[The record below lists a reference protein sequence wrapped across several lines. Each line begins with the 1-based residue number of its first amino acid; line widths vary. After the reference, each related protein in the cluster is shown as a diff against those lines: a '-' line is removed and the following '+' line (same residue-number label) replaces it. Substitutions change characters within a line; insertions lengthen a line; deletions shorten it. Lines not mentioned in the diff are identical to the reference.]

1 MEPST
6 TTTYQMGLSAKWI
19 RGIAEEIKHSKVGG
33 KRLYPAL
40 RTRSIG
46 LARAVYYILN
56 TKRNKLPRRIRRCY
70 RFSRRVPDSFG
81 ENEIKKKK
89 RKREKKEKKP
99 RQTFR
104 LAVRFIIQLAGFF
117 PRLLKRE
124 PSKTVKNK
132 KRRLTR
138 VSLYRVAEEESILSA
153 HRTAPLARVFKVL
166 FDKQARWTVARA
178 ALKRAAIKSVG
189 VQTFASRSSSSSIV
203 PRAHSQPHRFLSRSK
218 KILTAFLNRWRWHR
232 PKDETDKASW
242 IRWLNP
248 LIKPKRAFLSCAP
261 FETTWGIFS
270 FLCLSFSLCL
280 PLSPFSIRSLFFQ
293 PLAPCL
299 SPRVGSTRLHSL
311 LAIRELSRRL
321 SCQARERQTERERE
335 SNEGRIERNRTI
347 KGCNG
352 RGG

>member
-1 MEPST
+1 MRRENREGIGTKKRENAVVTSVIMEPST

-89 RKREKKEKKP
+89 WKKKNAP
-99 RQTFR
+99 DFSASSSFHYTARG
-104 LAVRFIIQLAGFF
+104 IF

-124 PSKTVKNK
+124 PSKTAKNK

-153 HRTAPLARVFKVL
+153 RRTAPLARVFKVL

-218 KILTAFLNRWRWHR
+218 KILTAFLNRRRWH
-232 PKDETDKASW
+232 
-242 IRWLNP
+242 
-248 LIKPKRAFLSCAP
+248 
-261 FETTWGIFS
+261 
-270 FLCLSFSLCL
+270 
-280 PLSPFSIRSLFFQ
+280 
-293 PLAPCL
+293 
-299 SPRVGSTRLHSL
+299 
-311 LAIRELSRRL
+311 
-321 SCQARERQTERERE
+321 
-335 SNEGRIERNRTI
+335 
-347 KGCNG
+347 
-352 RGG
+352 